1 MSRIWQ
7 DAELPAGF
15 RLDFRETTGS
25 TNDDV
30 REAARA
36 GAPAGLVVVAERQQ
50 SGRGRRGAAWVCPPG
65 EGLAFSVLLRPSEPK
80 ALWPRLSL
88 AAGLAVAEG
97 LDRHGVAAEVK
108 WPNDVWIG
116 GKKIAG
122 ILVEAGEDF
131 VVVGIGINVG
141 VTEFPAALEDSA
153 TSLALECGEAP
164 ELPLVLA
171 SVLERLPV
179 WQAKIGMDF
188 DELLRRFRE
197 RCALTG
203 KQVRLT
209 CADGVLAGEAVGIG
223 DGGELLV
230 RTPEGIRRIVQAEE
244 VRVIES

>member
-1 MSRIWQ
+1 MNPIWQ

-25 TNDDV
+25 TNDDI

-36 GAPAGLVVVAERQQ
+36 GSDAGLVVVAERQE
-50 SGRGRRGAAWVCPPG
+50 SGRGRRGAAWICPPG
-65 EGLAFSVLLRPSEPK
+65 EGLAFSVLLRLPEPK

-108 WPNDVWIG
+108 WPNDVWIHG
-116 GKKIAG
+116 RKIAG

-131 VVVGIGINVG
+131 VIVGVGINVA
-141 VTEFPAALEDSA
+141 VTDFPEALEDSA

-164 ELPLVLA
+164 ALPLVLA

-179 WQAKIGMDF
+179 WQAKIGTDF
-188 DELLRRFRE
+188 EELLRRFRE

-203 KQVRLT
+203 KQIRLT
-209 CADGVLAGEAVGIG
+209 CADGVLAGEAAGIG
-223 DGGELLV
+223 EGGELLV
-230 RTPEGIRRIVQAEE
+230 RTPDGIRRIVQAEE
-244 VRVIES
+244 VRVVE

>member
-1 MSRIWQ
+1 MSPMWQ
-7 DAELPAGF
+7 EAELPAGF
-15 RLDFRETTGS
+15 RLDFRESTGS

-30 REAARA
+30 REAART
-36 GAPAGLVVVAERQQ
+36 GASAGLVVVAERQQ
-50 SGRGRRGAAWVCPPG
+50 AGRGRRGAAWICPPG

-80 ALWPRLSL
+80 SLWPRLSL

-131 VVVGIGINVG
+131 VTVGIGINVG
-141 VTEFPAALEDSA
+141 VTNFPEMLAASA
-153 TSLALECGEAP
+153 TSLALECGDAP

-179 WQAKIGMDF
+179 WEAKIGADF

-203 KQVRLT
+203 KQIRLT
-209 CADGVLAGEAVGIG
+209 CADGVLAGEAAGIG
-223 DGGELLV
+223 DGGELLI

-244 VRVIES
+244 IRLAEG

>member
-1 MSRIWQ
+1 M
-7 DAELPAGF
+7 
-15 RLDFRETTGS
+15 
-25 TNDDV
+25 
-30 REAARA
+30 
-36 GAPAGLVVVAERQQ
+36 
-50 SGRGRRGAAWVCPPG
+50 
-65 EGLAFSVLLRPSEPK
+65 LLRPSETK

-122 ILVEAGEDF
+122 ILVEAGENF

-141 VTEFPAALEDSA
+141 VTEFPEALADSA

-179 WQAKIGMDF
+179 WQSKIGADF

-197 RCALTG
+197 RC
-203 KQVRLT
+203 VM
-209 CADGVLAGEAVGIG
+209 
-223 DGGELLV
+223 
-230 RTPEGIRRIVQAEE
+230 
-244 VRVIES
+244 

>member
-7 DAELPAGF
+7 DAVLPAGF
-15 RLDFRETTGS
+15 RLDFRESTGS

-30 REAARA
+30 RAAARA

-50 SGRGRRGAAWVCPPG
+50 AGRGRRGAAWVCPPG
-65 EGLAFSVLLRPSEPK
+65 EGLAFSVLLRPPETK

-122 ILVEAGEDF
+122 ILVEAGDDF
-131 VVVGIGINVG
+131 VVVGVGINVG
-141 VTEFPAALEDSA
+141 VTSFPDALADSA
-153 TSLALECGEAP
+153 TSLALECGEPP

-179 WQAKIGMDF
+179 WQARIGAGF
-188 DELLRRFRE
+188 EELLRRFRE
-197 RCALTG
+197 RCALSG
-203 KQVRLT
+203 HRIRLT
-209 CADGVLAGEAVGIG
+209 TAEGVLSGEAAGIG
-223 DGGELLV
+223 EGGELLV
-230 RTPEGIRRIVQAEE
+230 RTPEGLRRIVQADE
-244 VRVIES
+244 VRVVGL